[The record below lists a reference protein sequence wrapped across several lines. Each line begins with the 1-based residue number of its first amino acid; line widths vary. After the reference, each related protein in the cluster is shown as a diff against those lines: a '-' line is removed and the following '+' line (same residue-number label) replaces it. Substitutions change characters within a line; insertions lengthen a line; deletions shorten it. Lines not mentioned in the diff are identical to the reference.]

1 MTLSLAPRGGFQGK
15 AGYLKIPGSNASR
28 RANQPGLTPT
38 SWLHNREPKW
48 FIVRDTYFVATDG
61 PDATEFYDVF
71 MLDEGF
77 SIERPKRV
85 LRTGL
90 HIMTG
95 HSSLRSATR
104 RDVPL
109 GHEKSSGRDAGGD
122 GTGAEGEDGIDLD
135 NPFAQEMIIASGE
148 AHGQKIGVSAE
159 EGDEHHASQHTF
171 FIVNTQ
177 RRLKLVAKNAVSS
190 AKGPGVDVRRKLT
203 SATNA
208 PVHRE
213 HGADRGAVGM
223 DGTESIR
230 LVCSAA
236 GQCGRSM
243 AR

>member
-71 MLDEGF
+71 LIDEGF

-95 HSSLRSATR
+95 HSSLRSAAR

-109 GHEKSSGRDAGGD
+109 GHEKASGRDMGGD
-122 GTGAEGEDGIDLD
+122 GSGAQGDDGIDLD
-135 NPFAQEMIIASGE
+135 NPFAQEMIISNGE
-148 AHGQKIGVSAE
+148 AHGQKVGVSAE
-159 EGDEHHASQHTF
+159 DDEHHASQHTF

-177 RRLKLVAKNAVSS
+177 RKLKLVAKNAVSR
-190 AKGPGVDVRRKLT
+190 AILLVDGEQDGRGELT
-203 SATNA
+203 IAANA
-208 PVHRE
+208 PVHR
-213 HGADRGAVGM
+213 
-223 DGTESIR
+223 
-230 LVCSAA
+230 
-236 GQCGRSM
+236 
-243 AR
+243 